1 MKILCSFFAFSWVFM
16 TYAQTE
22 LRKQSIDSG
31 GALTQSGTITML
43 FTVGEVVVAE
53 GVSSTYSI
61 SEGFIGKD
69 MNISLNLDEF
79 DELIGVSIYPN
90 PFVSELNITF
100 PNSSQYDIEL
110 YQRIEELL
118 GKKLPLYPTD
128 KNAAMAL
135 HDKVGEAQR
144 TAIMQM
150 KELAASKKNGSN
162 KRFSDGKAK
171 KFKTDK
177 DID

>member
-16 TYAQTE
+16 TNAQTE

-31 GALTQSGTITML
+31 GALTQSGTVTML

-53 GVSSTYSI
+53 GVSGTYSI

-69 MNISLNLDEF
+69 MNIALNLDEF

-110 YQRIEELL
+110 YDVNGKLIWSRNTSNQTETKLVLDTLSETNYFLL
-118 GKKLPLYPTD
+118 VKD
-128 KNAAMAL
+128 VAL
-135 HDKVGEAQR
+135 QKVKVFQV
-144 TAIMQM
+144 IKQ
-150 KELAASKKNGSN
+150 
-162 KRFSDGKAK
+162 
-171 KFKTDK
+171 
-177 DID
+177 

>member
-110 YQRIEELL
+110 YDVNGKLIWSMNTSHQTETKIVLDTLSETNYFLL
-118 GKKLPLYPTD
+118 VKEVALQKVKLFQ
-128 KNAAMAL
+128 
-135 HDKVGEAQR
+135 VIRQ
-144 TAIMQM
+144 
-150 KELAASKKNGSN
+150 
-162 KRFSDGKAK
+162 
-171 KFKTDK
+171 
-177 DID
+177 